1 MNYQNLVFEKIKSSN
16 GDQKDWVDQIGETL
30 NISKSAVYKR
40 LKGDTMLS
48 MEDLVTLMKTFKF
61 SFDDLIYEEKKQVGF
76 SFPYKDREIKSFL
89 DYIEPLKNFVLGA
102 NSLPEKQVQ
111 YATNEFHF
119 FFYLHDKDLTYFK
132 FYMFAKTVWNLASY
146 KGKAFNLEDFSEWV
160 LIEKDVDMI
169 LRSYYEIDNVE
180 IWNGN
185 VLANTLNQIKY
196 ALQSGLFANPEDALL
211 LCDKLGAMI
220 MHVSKMAELGKKFMI
235 GQNPDHVNARI
246 QMYHNEIT
254 YTSNLLLLE
263 SPQISQ
269 IYFAFDNPNY
279 ILSDEPRLVQYTH
292 DWFERIKRNALPIS
306 EAANR
311 NRRAFF
317 GQIKKNI
324 EQTKEQIAAYIKHE
338 W

>member
-1 MNYQNLVFEKIKSSN
+1 MNYQHLVFEKIKSSI
-16 GDQKDWVDQIGETL
+16 GESKDWVDQIGETL

-48 MEDLVTLMKTFKF
+48 MEDLVLLMKTFQF
-61 SFDDLIYEEKKQVGF
+61 SFDDLIFDEKKKMGF
-76 SFPYKDREIKSFL
+76 LFPYKDREVKSFI
-89 DYIEPLKNFVLGA
+89 DYIEPLKKFVLGA
-102 NSLPEKQVQ
+102 NMLPEKRVQ

-119 FFYLHDKDLTYFK
+119 FFYLHDRDLTYFK
-132 FYMFAKTVWNLASY
+132 FYMFAKTVWNLTSY
-146 KGKAFNLEDFSEWV
+146 KGKSFNLEDFSEWV

-211 LCDKLGAMI
+211 LCDKLETMI

-235 GQNPDHVNARI
+235 GQNPEYVDAKI

-263 SPQISQ
+263 SPQVSQ

-279 ILSDEPRLVQYTH
+279 ILSDEPRLVEYTH

-311 NRRAFF
+311 NRMAFF

-324 EQTKEQIAAYIKHE
+324 EHTKEQIAAYIKHE